1 MPEEMR
7 GGSRSA
13 SSTVARKLSPAALDQ
28 LVRAT
33 EQAGLHRGRMAKK
46 VGPELADEMWANVLR
61 GLNSRLANRGPVDDL
76 DKYLNRC
83 VTNQLSKLRTTIE
96 ILVGDDA
103 LVALRAREGQASEA
117 FRLNHELIETV
128 QGIRAQGILTPRE
141 MDVFV
146 LGQVLGE
153 DNKVVAEWL
162 DPPATARSVGT
173 LKWRANRK
181 INKAWRA
188 GRLAHLGFDPPKQE

>member
-1 MPEEMR
+1 
-7 GGSRSA
+7 
-13 SSTVARKLSPAALDQ
+13 
-28 LVRAT
+28 
-33 EQAGLHRGRMAKK
+33 MAKK